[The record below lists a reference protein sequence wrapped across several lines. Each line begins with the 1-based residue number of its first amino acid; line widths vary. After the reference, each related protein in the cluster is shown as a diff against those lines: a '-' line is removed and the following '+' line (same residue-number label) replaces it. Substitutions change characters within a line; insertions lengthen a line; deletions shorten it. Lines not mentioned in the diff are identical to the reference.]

1 MLEVKNPPA
10 NAEDLR
16 DEVSIPELGRSLGGG
31 HGNLVQYSCPENP
44 IDRGVWRATVHE
56 VAKSQT

>member
-44 IDRGVWRATVHE
+44 IDRGVWRATAHE